1 MKHLTPMKAIRAKCL
16 DCSGGSSSE
25 VRLCEIED
33 CPLYPWRFGKRPQ
46 TVARRAVLAADRAA
60 TRAAGATTQETGSEV
75 AARRQGLLFSGPG
88 ED

>member
-1 MKHLTPMKAIRAKCL
+1 LRAIRAKCL
-16 DCSGGSSSE
+16 DCTCGNQSE

-60 TRAAGATTQETGSEV
+60 TQAAGATTQEMGSEV
-75 AARRQGLLFSGPG
+75 AARGQGVLFSGPG